1 MRVNIIGKGTII
13 PEVNTIPPVYNV
25 ELEESQIRRLLNFN
39 DIRVYESRSGCLIT
53 KKNIKNMIISSS
65 MIDSVLNVCNDD
77 KANTDTS
84 NNVADVESTYE
95 MKISNIEEKSD
106 EPVEDIVIESTD
118 ELVDEV
124 DTIEEVP
131 VVEEKDDNTA
141 SDVPSYHSNNNKKN
155 KNKKYHK

>member
-53 KKNIKNMIISSS
+53 KKNVKNMIISSA
-65 MIDSVLNVCNDD
+65 MVDSVLNVCNND
-77 KANTDTS
+77 KVNTDTS

-118 ELVDEV
+118 EIVDEV
-124 DTIEEVP
+124 DIIEEET
-131 VVEEKDDNTA
+131 VVEEKDTN
-141 SDVPSYHSNNNKKN
+141 SESVVPSYRSNNNKRN

>member
-13 PEVNTIPPVYNV
+13 PEVNTIPPVYNI

-106 EPVEDIVIESTD
+106 EPAEDIVIESTD

-131 VVEEKDDNTA
+131 VDEEKDTN
-141 SDVPSYHSNNNKKN
+141 SESVVPSYHSNNNKKN